1 MTLHIRNPL
10 TCGVWRWIS
19 VALLVLLAGCRSD
32 LYSQL
37 AEDDANEIL
46 DVLYAA
52 GIEAHKEPAGEKMF
66 SVQVDNDQLQP
77 AVRATRERGLP
88 HQRFADLGTLFK
100 KEGLVSTPSEERV
113 RFIYG
118 ISQELSSTLTSIDGV
133 ISARVHPVIPA
144 NDPMADKIKPSSA
157 SVFIK
162 HDPHA
167 NVQALA
173 PAIKN
178 LVMRGIEGLN
188 ADNITLTFVAADPP
202 LRKLAAAGVLPPW
215 LDWVLGGAAAA
226 LVLVLGGFGFVLWRY
241 RQLAVALSQE
251 LAVPVVTSGSS
262 AGHRVPWLRSLWR
275 GWAAWSFE
283 LRRGSGF
290 VPVAPEARNADRFA
304 GQTVVGAAKPVVV
317 ASGAGRTR

>member
-1 MTLHIRNPL
+1 MTLARFRGYRVAWVA
-10 TCGVWRWIS
+10 TCALAC
-19 VALLVLLAGCRSD
+19 ALLCVLLAGCGSD

-52 GIEAHKEPAGEKMF
+52 GIEARKEPAGEKMF
-66 SVQVDNDQLQP
+66 SVQVASSQLQP
-77 AVRATRERGLP
+77 ALRATRERGLP

-118 ISQELSSTLTSIDGV
+118 LSQELASTLTSIDGV

-178 LVMRGIEGLN
+178 LVMRAIEGLN

-202 LRKLAAAGVLPPW
+202 LRRQAIEGALPPW
-215 LDWVLGGAAAA
+215 LHAVLGGAGAA
-226 LVLVLGGFGFVLWRY
+226 LVAVLGALGFVLWRY
-241 RQLAVALSQE
+241 RQLAAALSRE
-251 LAVPVVTSGSS
+251 LPVPVIAGRS
-262 AGHRVPWLRSLWR
+262 AAGARVPWLRSLWR
-275 GWAAWSFE
+275 GGAAWS
-283 LRRGSGF
+283 
-290 VPVAPEARNADRFA
+290 VQAQQTDRFA
-304 GQTVVGAAKPVVV
+304 GQTIVAAAKPIVV
-317 ASGAGRTR
+317 AGSAARTR

>member
-1 MTLHIRNPL
+1 MTPL
-10 TCGVWRWIS
+10 VRGLWHVMAA
-19 VALLVLLAGCRSD
+19 ALLVTLLAGCRSD

-52 GIEAHKEPAGEKMF
+52 GIEAHKQAVGEKTF
-66 SVQVDNDQLQP
+66 SVQVAEDDMQAGL
-77 AVRATRERGLP
+77 RAARERGLP
-88 HQRFADLGTLFK
+88 RQRFSDLGTLFK

-118 ISQELSSTLTSIDGV
+118 LSQELSSTLTSIDGV

-188 ADNITLTFVAADPP
+188 ADNITLTFVASDPP
-202 LRKLAAAGVLPPW
+202 LRKASAAVALPPW
-215 LDWVLGGAAAA
+215 LLWLVGGTGGALLLVMSA
-226 LVLVLGGFGFVLWRY
+226 LAFVLWRY
-241 RQLAVALSQE
+241 RQLAAVLSDDRAP
-251 LAVPVVTSGSS
+251 AVPTGKLQHKPPASPP
-262 AGHRVPWLRSLWR
+262 APPHVPWLRSLWR
-275 GWAAWSFE
+275 GGAAWADMQPPQPPRAR
-283 LRRGSGF
+283 LAA
-290 VPVAPEARNADRFA
+290 VPQAPVAR
-304 GQTVVGAAKPVVV
+304 G
-317 ASGAGRTR
+317 GAGR

>member
-1 MTLHIRNPL
+1 MTPL
-10 TCGVWRWIS
+10 VRGIVRGAGRA
-19 VALLVLLAGCRSD
+19 VAAVMLLVLLAGCRSD

-46 DVLYAA
+46 DVLYAT
-52 GIEAHKEPAGEKMF
+52 GIEAHKQPVGEKMF
-66 SVQVDNDQLQP
+66 SVQVDDGDMQAGL
-77 AVRATRERGLP
+77 RATRERGLP
-88 HQRFADLGTLFK
+88 RQRFSDLGTLFK

-118 ISQELSSTLTSIDGV
+118 LSQELSSTLTSIDGV

-188 ADNITLTFVAADPP
+188 ADNITLTFVASDPP
-202 LRKLAAAGVLPPW
+202 LRKPSAAVVLPPW
-215 LDWVLGGAAAA
+215 LVWVLGGAGGALA
-226 LVLVLGGFGFVLWRY
+226 LVMSVLAFLLWRY
-241 RQLAVALSQE
+241 RQLAAVLSE
-251 LAVPVVTSGSS
+251 ERAPAAP
-262 AGHRVPWLRSLWR
+262 AGRAQRPQASTHVPWLRSLWR
-275 GWAAWSFE
+275 GNAAWSDKPAARPGRLVAVAEAPNAGRF
-283 LRRGSGF
+283 GAA
-290 VPVAPEARNADRFA
+290 PVAA
-304 GQTVVGAAKPVVV
+304 AAKPAAV
-317 ASGAGRTR
+317 SGG

>member
-1 MTLHIRNPL
+1 MTPLIRGVFRGVAAAMLL
-10 TCGVWRWIS
+10 T
-19 VALLVLLAGCRSD
+19 LLAGCRSD

-52 GIEAHKEPAGEKMF
+52 GIEAHKQSVGEKMF
-66 SVQVDNDQLQP
+66 SVQVAEDDMQAGL
-77 AVRATRERGLP
+77 RAARERGLP
-88 HQRFADLGTLFK
+88 RQRFSDLGTLFK

-118 ISQELSSTLTSIDGV
+118 LSQELSSTLTSIDGV

-188 ADNITLTFVAADPP
+188 ADNITLTFVASDPP
-202 LRKLAAAGVLPPW
+202 LRKAATAVALPPW
-215 LDWVLGGAAAA
+215 LVWVLGGAGGALA
-226 LVLVLGGFGFVLWRY
+226 LVMSVLASVLWRY
-241 RQLAVALSQE
+241 RQLAAVLSEERAPALPASKAHRPQ
-251 LAVPVVTSGSS
+251 ASTPVPP
-262 AGHRVPWLRSLWR
+262 HVPWLRSLWR
-275 GWAAWSFE
+275 GNAAWSDKPAARPGR
-283 LRRGSGF
+283 L
-290 VPVAPEARNADRFA
+290 VAVAEAPNADRFGA
-304 GQTVVGAAKPVVV
+304 ASVVSAAKPSAV
-317 ASGAGRTR
+317 SGVSR

>member
-1 MTLHIRNPL
+1 MAAHRPSRLSIWL
-10 TCGVWRWIS
+10 IAAAC
-19 VALLVLLAGCRSD
+19 ALLAACSAD

-52 GIEAHKEPAGEKMF
+52 GIEARKESAGEKMF
-66 SVQVDNDQLQP
+66 SVQVESSQLQP
-77 AVRATRERGLP
+77 ALRATRERGLP
-88 HQRFADLGTLFK
+88 RQRFTDLGTLFK

-133 ISARVHPVIPA
+133 IAARVHPVIPA

-202 LRKLAAAGVLPPW
+202 LRKLAAGGVLPPW
-215 LDWVLGGAAAA
+215 LHWVLGGAGAA
-226 LVLVLGGFGFVLWRY
+226 LVLVLGAFGFVLWRY
-241 RQLAVALSQE
+241 RQLAVVMSEE
-251 LAVPVVTSGSS
+251 LPGPVWGGSS
-262 AGHRVPWLRSLWR
+262 NAEQRVPWLRSLWR
-275 GWAAWSFE
+275 GWAAWSAAAQ
-283 LRRGSGF
+283 RSAGF
-290 VPVAPEARNADRFA
+290 VPVQAGADHADRFA
-304 GQTVVGAAKPVVV
+304 GETIVAAPAVVTSSAAR
-317 ASGAGRTR
+317 AR

>member
-1 MTLHIRNPL
+1 MTPL
-10 TCGVWRWIS
+10 VRGLWR
-19 VALLVLLAGCRSD
+19 VLAAAMLLMLLAGCRAD

-46 DVLYAA
+46 DALYAA
-52 GIEAHKEPAGEKMF
+52 GIEAHKQSVGEKMF
-66 SVQVDNDQLQP
+66 SVQVDQSDMQA
-77 AVRATRERGLP
+77 AVRAARERGLP
-88 HQRFADLGTLFK
+88 RQRFSDLGTLFK

-118 ISQELSSTLTSIDGV
+118 LSQELSSTLTSIDGV

-188 ADNITLTFVAADPP
+188 ADNITLTFVASDPP
-202 LRKLAAAGVLPPW
+202 LRKAAAVVALPPW
-215 LDWVLGGAAAA
+215 LLWLLGGAGAA
-226 LVLVLGGFGFVLWRY
+226 LLLLMSALAFVLWRY
-241 RQLAVALSQE
+241 RQLAAALSQE
-251 LAVPVVTSGSS
+251 RTPAALPGRARAKPQPPLQ
-262 AGHRVPWLRSLWR
+262 VPWLRSLWR
-275 GWAAWSFE
+275 GGAAWSDTPPM
-283 LRRGSGF
+283 RGSRLAA
-290 VPVAPEARNADRFA
+290 VAEAPNADRF
-304 GQTVVGAAKPVVV
+304 GKPTMVV
-317 ASGAGRTR
+317 AAQPAAAVGGGSSSR